1 MSFASIPMN
10 LLKPILNMQSLFKVL
25 TKLKKMFILIFEL
38 NNFLN
43 SIYQS
48 ILDGYF
54 SFMLQAKFA
63 A

>member
-38 NNFLN
+38 NNFFN

-54 SFMLQAKFA
+54 SFMLQGTFA